1 MLGIKPDR
9 PDVRNVRS
17 IYAAFSK
24 HADQSVRQ
32 SRFAPK
38 SAKTASYS
46 PSSTHNPPDTVGNL
60 FFDGLSPVTRV
71 KFAGRELD
79 FILAQLPQFEV
90 V

>member
-1 MLGIKPDR
+1 MFG
-9 PDVRNVRS
+9 RS
-17 IYAAFSK
+17 TPHSASTQINPST
-24 HADQSVRQ
+24 DIRQ